1 MINVSAAFKAA
12 LENDNRNF
20 SGSCT
25 ITLASGKSIPID
37 DSQLWDNGFVINDS
51 TSSTGGFD
59 IGSAIVQKFTLRLN
73 NMYDDF
79 TEYDFTGAEISNI
92 KVSLS
97 LSGKTEAVSK
107 GVFTVNDTSYDGDII
122 TLECLDNMH
131 KFDVNYSKSNLIYPA
146 TLLQIVQDACRCCG
160 VTLATDSLQF
170 EYYNYVIQKKPDD
183 NTMTFR
189 DVLTWVGQISGHF
202 WKCNKSGQL
211 SAGWYNMSDL
221 SAGRNIHTLQ
231 TNVVTDVNVDM
242 DDVVITC
249 VRIVTEDENSNQVT
263 FQSGSDGY
271 AVVID
276 SNKFINKDNAA
287 EIASMVGGRVVGLRF
302 RPMTVSLLQDPTIE
316 AGDGAIVYD
325 RKLKSYKTF
334 FTNVVFS
341 IDADNQM
348 SNDAESALRNSAE
361 RFSEASKIYQDLK
374 KHLNKNKTEWEKAME
389 ELEKAMKEQVGL
401 YPVIKTLDDG
411 SKVYYM
417 CDHQTLEES
426 QVVFEL
432 NGKGWAVST
441 DGGNTWNAGLLVDG
455 TMITKILNSIGI
467 NADWINTGAFTVLD
481 SDGNIMFKADTATGR
496 VDIVANS
503 FQLRGKTL
511 EEIAKESTKNY
522 VDAVVGDKIKDI
534 NTQYFDSY
542 DPTLTNKP
550 ASDWTDTDA
559 KEKHIDDIFYNTT
572 TKKMFRFVKIEGVYS
587 WESFDDPDIKAAL
600 DAASTAQDTANGK
613 RRVFLVTP
621 KPPYDEGDM
630 WVTSTTDGK
639 GEIKICKTPRQS
651 GAFSSA
657 DWISPSYV
665 DSDDVDNAINEY
677 DTSLGQPEIFN
688 KLTNNGKNKGI
699 YIQDGELYIN
709 ASYILSGVLAGKF
722 INGKGMSVTDKE
734 NKTTFY
740 IDNDGNVMIAAKT
753 LTIGGKD
760 VEDIAGD
767 TIDEKIKKAIPLVI
781 QLSSEYQAIPVNA
794 DGNYSS
800 FPRCEVKVQV
810 FYGESD
816 VTSEAAISY
825 STENITGTWS
835 SGTHTYSVKSLSEDI
850 GWVDFSTTYNGIT
863 ITKRFNI
870 AKQYAG
876 GNGTNGKDATVYYL
890 ECETTTIKRC
900 SNSSGGYDY
909 SPSPLVFHLYS
920 QTGAEERKQN
930 ISGRWTFEYTEDGST
945 WNAISGTGVGIDMK
959 FSAWDRITNRTTAI
973 RCTVGNSSG
982 VILGMLSVS
991 VLADAEVTRE
1001 AVFNAL
1007 TDNGDRQ
1014 LIAYGSDG
1022 KLYINGEYIKSK
1034 TITAD
1039 LIDVDTLDAIVAK
1052 IGGFVVGSTSIHTSG
1067 RNSMTSTTQGVY
1079 IGTNG
1084 FSVYKDASNYF
1095 NMNTSVGLQIKGG
1108 TIKLGNVTL
1117 AEASDKKSL
1126 SVKYGMQVHTQR
1138 SSGEFTDG
1146 SGEFKLINLTT
1157 VSSGYQTLCIASN
1170 IVYKLSS
1177 SSKRYKN
1184 HVRNMDSSEADKL
1197 LKVPVVWFQYKK
1209 GYLREGDP
1217 FEDKPVPGFYAE
1229 DVYKQYPEGVI
1240 FNEDGQIEDWNYR
1253 TMIPAMMKV
1262 IQNQN
1267 ERINTLEDT
1276 VSTLNER
1283 LSKLEEMLKGVVK

>member
-1 MINVSAAFKAA
+1 MINASAAFKAA

-37 DSQLWDNGFVINDS
+37 DSQLWDNGFVIDDS

-79 TEYDFTGAEISNI
+79 TEYDFTGAEISNVE
-92 KVSLS
+92 VSLS

-131 KFDVNYSKSNLIYPA
+131 KFDVNYSKSNLTYPA

-170 EYYNYVIQKKPDD
+170 EYYNYAIQEKPDD

-189 DVLTWVGQISGHF
+189 DVLAWVGQISGHF

-221 SAGRNIHTLQ
+221 SAGTNIHTLQ

-249 VRIVTEDENSNQVT
+249 VRVVTEDENSNQVT

-271 AVVID
+271 ASVID
-276 SNKFINKDNAA
+276 GNKLINKDNAA
-287 EIASMVGGRVVGLRF
+287 EIVSMIGGRVVGLRF
-302 RPMTVSLLQDPTIE
+302 RPMNVSALQDPTIE

-361 RFSEASKIYQDLK
+361 RFSEATKIYQYLR
-374 KHLNKNKTEWEKAME
+374 KHLSKNKTEWVKAME
-389 ELEKAMKEQVGL
+389 ELEKAMKEQAGL
-401 YPVIKTLDDG
+401 YPVIKTLEDG
-411 SKVYYM
+411 SKAYYM
-417 CDHQTLEES
+417 CDHPTLEES
-426 QVVFEL
+426 KVVFEL

-467 NADWINTGAFTVLD
+467 NADWINAGAFTVLD
-481 SDGNIMFKADTATGR
+481 PDGSIMFKADTATGR

-511 EEIAKESTKNY
+511 EEIAKESAKNY
-522 VDAVVGDKIKDI
+522 VDSVVIDGIDVS
-534 NTQYFDSY
+534 TQYFYAY
-542 DPTLTNKP
+542 DPTLENVP
-550 ASDWTDTDA
+550 ASEWADTDTKD
-559 KEKHIDDIFYNTT
+559 KHLDDIFYNTT
-572 TKKMFRFVKIEGVYS
+572 TKKMFRFIKIDDVYS
-587 WESFDDPDIKAAL
+587 WENFDDPDIKAAL
-600 DAASTAQDTANGK
+600 DAASTAQDTADGK
-613 RRVFLVTP
+613 RRVFLITP
-621 KPPYDEGDM
+621 TPPYDEGDM
-630 WVTSTTDGK
+630 WVTSIEDGK
-639 GEIKICKTPRQS
+639 GKVKICKTARENGTFVS
-651 GAFSSA
+651 T
-657 DWISPSYV
+657 DWIFPGYV
-665 DSDDVDNAINEY
+665 DSNDVQDAIDNY
-677 DTSLGQPEIFN
+677 DNSLGQPEIFN
-688 KLTNNGKNKGI
+688 KLTDNGKNKGI

-982 VILGMLSVS
+982 VILGMMSVS

-1039 LIDVDTLDAIVAK
+1039 LIDVNTLDAIVAK

-1067 RNSMTSTTQGVY
+1067 RNSMTSTTQQQSSGAIHETKRGMILSPWQRLQERKANRASQVLRASLERQVLREFRESKDQRVRLAHKANRVLKENRVRKVNREFKGY
-1079 IGTNG
+1079 KAPPDLKANP
-1084 FSVYKDASNYF
+1084 VYKARREKPALRANRVQRA
-1095 NMNTSVGLQIKGG
+1095 N
-1108 TIKLGNVTL
+1108 L
-1117 AEASDKKSL
+1117 AK
-1126 SVKYGMQVHTQR
+1126 
-1138 SSGEFTDG
+1138 
-1146 SGEFKLINLTT
+1146 T
-1157 VSSGYQTLCIASN
+1157 V
-1170 IVYKLSS
+1170 
-1177 SSKRYKN
+1177 
-1184 HVRNMDSSEADKL
+1184 
-1197 LKVPVVWFQYKK
+1197 
-1209 GYLREGDP
+1209 
-1217 FEDKPVPGFYAE
+1217 AE
-1229 DVYKQYPEGVI
+1229 SH
-1240 FNEDGQIEDWNYR
+1240 
-1253 TMIPAMMKV
+1253 
-1262 IQNQN
+1262 
-1267 ERINTLEDT
+1267 L
-1276 VSTLNER
+1276 
-1283 LSKLEEMLKGVVK
+1283 

>member
-1 MINVSAAFKAA
+1 MINVSTAFKAA
-12 LENDNRNF
+12 LEDDNRKF

-25 ITLASGKSIPID
+25 ITLNGTGRSTSVNID
-37 DSQLWDNGFVINDS
+37 SSQLWDNGFVVDDS
-51 TSSTGGFD
+51 TSNTGGFD

-79 TEYDFTGAEISNI
+79 TECDFTGAVISNV
-92 KVSLS
+92 KVSLDLGDKQES
-97 LSGKTEAVSK
+97 VSK
-107 GVFTVNDTSYDGDII
+107 GIFTVNDTSYDGDII

-131 KFDVNYSKSNLIYPA
+131 KFDISYEKSNLTYPA

-170 EYYNYVIQKKPDD
+170 EYYNYVIQEKPDD
-183 NTMTFR
+183 STITFR

-221 SAGRNIHTLQ
+221 SAGKNIHTLQ

-249 VRIVTEDENSNQVT
+249 IRIVTEDENSNQVT

-271 AVVID
+271 AIVID

-302 RPMTVSLLQDPTIE
+302 RPMTVSSLQDPTIE

-455 TMITKILNSIGI
+455 TMITKILDSIGI

-534 NTQYFDSY
+534 NTQYFNSY

-550 ASDWTDTDA
+550 ASDWTDTDT
-559 KEKHIDDIFYNTT
+559 KDKHLDDIFYNTT
-572 TKKMFRFVKIEGVYS
+572 TKKMFRFVKIDGVYS
-587 WESFDDPDIKAAL
+587 WENFDDPDIKAAL
-600 DAASTAQDTANGK
+600 DAASTAQDTADGK

-651 GAFSSA
+651 GVFFSA

-699 YIQDGELYIN
+699 YIQNGELYIN
-709 ASYILSGVLAGKF
+709 ASYILSGVLAGKL
-722 INGKGMSVTDKE
+722 INGKGLNVTDK
-734 NKTTFY
+734 NGQVTLK
-740 IDNDGNVMIAAKT
+740 IDDDGNVYIKATEFSLEGKNISDVVAAESDKFRT
-753 LTIGGKD
+753 LNVILSNEYQGIPTDKDGKYTSFPSCSTTVKVLYGTED
-760 VEDIAGD
+760 VTKSSIIQWSSSSGVYGSSSGETYTVSGLSTD
-767 TIDEKIKKAIPLVI
+767 TGTVKVTVTRGSLTAEKIFA
-781 QLSSEYQAIPVNA
+781 
-794 DGNYSS
+794 
-800 FPRCEVKVQV
+800 
-810 FYGESD
+810 
-816 VTSEAAISY
+816 
-825 STENITGTWS
+825 
-835 SGTHTYSVKSLSEDI
+835 
-850 GWVDFSTTYNGIT
+850 
-863 ITKRFNI
+863 I
-870 AKQYAG
+870 AKQKQGIQGEQGQTGETGAAG
-876 GNGTNGKDATVYYL
+876 ATGNGISSITTYYLATASSSGVYTSTSGWTTSVQSPTSSKPYLWSYQTTYYTNGTSSSTSPHIIGVRGANGEDGKDAGELTQEQIFNILTNNGQTQGIYLQNGKVYINGSY
-890 ECETTTIKRC
+890 IK
-900 SNSSGGYDY
+900 SKS
-909 SPSPLVFHLYS
+909 
-920 QTGAEERKQN
+920 
-930 ISGRWTFEYTEDGST
+930 ISAS
-945 WNAISGTGVGIDMK
+945 
-959 FSAWDRITNRTTAI
+959 
-973 RCTVGNSSG
+973 
-982 VILGMLSVS
+982 MLSVS
-991 VLADAEVTRE
+991 
-1001 AVFNAL
+1001 
-1007 TDNGDRQ
+1007 
-1014 LIAYGSDG
+1014 
-1022 KLYINGEYIKSK
+1022 
-1034 TITAD
+1034 D
-1039 LIDVDTLDAIVAK
+1039 LSSIGAK
-1052 IGGFVVGSTSIHTSG
+1052 IGGWTINSSYLQSSGGAIKLYSSGTIQVGNATIKSESNAMVIRSGLKIYCGTSSFSDGTDRIMFYNLTHVTSG
-1067 RNSMTSTTQGVY
+1067 GHMV
-1079 IGTNG
+1079 
-1084 FSVYKDASNYF
+1084 FAKDGA
-1095 NMNTSVGLQIKGG
+1095 
-1108 TIKLGNVTL
+1108 
-1117 AEASDKKSL
+1117 
-1126 SVKYGMQVHTQR
+1126 
-1138 SSGEFTDG
+1138 
-1146 SGEFKLINLTT
+1146 T
-1157 VSSGYQTLCIASN
+1157 VAY
-1170 IVYKLSS
+1170 LSS
-1177 SSKRYKN
+1177 SSKRYKD
-1184 HVRNMDSSEADKL
+1184 HVSDMTIEEAEKIL
-1197 LKVPVVWFQYKK
+1197 NIPVIWFKYKK
-1209 GYLREGDP
+1209 GYLDESDWLNG
-1217 FEDKPVPGFYAE
+1217 KQLPGFYAE
-1229 DVYKQYPEGVI
+1229 DVYDIFPEATQL
-1240 FNEDGQIEDWNYR
+1240 NEAGEPEDWNFR
-1253 TMIPAMMKV
+1253 VMIPAMMKV

-1276 VSTLNER
+1276 VNALNER
-1283 LSKLEEMLKGVVK
+1283 LNKLEEMLKGVVK